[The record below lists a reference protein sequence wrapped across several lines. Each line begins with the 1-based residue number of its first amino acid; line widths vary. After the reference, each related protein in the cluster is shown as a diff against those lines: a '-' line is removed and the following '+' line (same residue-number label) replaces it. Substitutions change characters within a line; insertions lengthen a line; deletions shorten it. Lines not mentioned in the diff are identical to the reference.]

1 MLTVIITGTP
11 KRADR
16 ASSPP
21 DRLSRA
27 ARFAPGGRM
36 SGQYSETRRRGFF
49 VKDGGVFFVKK
60 VELQNADLNNSL
72 FSIIRRPAEI
82 PPANQTLPVKKGA
95 IIDSDLSAQSTVAGS
110 DGKPSHGCI
119 VLLLQIS
126 PLSSG
131 STERLKS
138 DLSMY
143 GCGPAWFF

>member
-1 MLTVIITGTP
+1 MQIVLLPSRPSFARCSFCSRG
-11 KRADR
+11 
-16 ASSPP
+16 P
-21 DRLSRA
+21 DVGAVFRDSTE
-27 ARFAPGGRM
+27 G
-36 SGQYSETRRRGFF
+36 GFF
-49 VKDGGVFFVKK
+49 VKDGGVFFVKR

-95 IIDSDLSAQSTVAGS
+95 IIDSDLSAQPTVAGI

-143 GCGPAWFF
+143 GCGPAGLL

>member
-1 MLTVIITGTP
+1 MQIVRPPLPTVF
-11 KRADR
+11 RALLVLLPGVGCR
-16 ASSPP
+16 GSIQ
-21 DRLSRA
+21 RL
-27 ARFAPGGRM
+27 
-36 SGQYSETRRRGFF
+36 
-49 VKDGGVFFVKK
+49 DGGGFFVKK

-95 IIDSDLSAQSTVAGS
+95 IIDSDLSAQPTVAGS

-131 STERLKS
+131 STKRLKS

-143 GCGPAWFF
+143 GCGPAGAFL